1 MEDEQLKM
9 SRMNL
14 RTFTASIIL
23 VGAVIGLTLEFS
35 SGFLAGAGQTFDE
48 EDSIN
53 QIREGFAN
61 ESQEF
66 TREGQGQVDEVSIQT
81 DFFFLSEVWN
91 VITSITGGLRD
102 ILGLIT
108 AAGSLTGLPIPQ
120 SVYSL
125 TGIIVAGVVF
135 ALVSAARGWDV

>member
-1 MEDEQLKM
+1 MEDEQLM
-9 SRMNL
+9 SRLNL
-14 RTFTASIIL
+14 RAFTVSIIL

-35 SGFLAGAGQTFDE
+35 SGFLAGTGQSFGE

-53 QIREGFAN
+53 SIREGFAN
-61 ESQEF
+61 ESSEF
-66 TREGQGQVDEVSIQT
+66 SRKGQGEVDQVSIQT

-91 VITSITGGLRD
+91 VITSVTGGLRD

-108 AAGSLTGLPIPQ
+108 TAGQLTGLPIPQ

-125 TGIIVAGVVF
+125 SGIIVAGVVF